1 MLIRPTAGLMHSTVT
16 RAHTH
21 TNRNYQFQALGVFS
35 KMTQVH
41 HGKVSYVTYTF
52 GGKCWVS
59 AMPKQTRKSIGEVN
73 INYVC

>member
-1 MLIRPTAGLMHSTVT
+1 
-16 RAHTH
+16 
-21 TNRNYQFQALGVFS
+21 
-35 KMTQVH
+35 MTQVH

-59 AMPKQTRKSIGEVN
+59 AMPKQTRESIGEVN

>member
-1 MLIRPTAGLMHSTVT
+1 MLVT
-16 RAHTH
+16 LQSHTHTHTH

-59 AMPKQTRKSIGEVN
+59 AMPKQTRESIGEVN